1 MWKIVKSL
9 DPCAWTL
16 ELVVSVFAAHCA
28 SASVGRTAVRFFRE
42 GAEPLTPQARAVT
55 HGHGHGP
62 PFVRKQHGLY
72 VVDVGD
78 GEWAPVFLMTTVR
91 PATALGG
98 EEGLTGLPLRS
109 RAQHLV
115 ALSGVG
121 LHWGKRFTAEHGDT
135 MDSPHMEM
143 GTRE

>member
-1 MWKIVKSL
+1 V
-9 DPCAWTL
+9 
-16 ELVVSVFAAHCA
+16 LVGPRSGFSGREQSPSGA
-28 SASVGRTAVRFFRE
+28 SSYPRPWATPRGE
-42 GAEPLTPQARAVT
+42 G
-55 HGHGHGP
+55 
-62 PFVRKQHGLY
+62 KQHGLY

-78 GEWAPVFLMTTVR
+78 GASGRPFFLTTTVR

-121 LHWGKRFTAEHGDT
+121 LHWRKRFTAEHGDT
-135 MDSPHMEM
+135 MDSPQME
-143 GTRE
+143 TEKVK

>member
-1 MWKIVKSL
+1 MGSGCPFFL
-9 DPCAWTL
+9 TT
-16 ELVVSVFAAHCA
+16 
-28 SASVGRTAVRFFRE
+28 TA
-42 GAEPLTPQARAVT
+42 G
-55 HGHGHGP
+55 
-62 PFVRKQHGLY
+62 
-72 VVDVGD
+72 
-78 GEWAPVFLMTTVR
+78 

-98 EEGLTGLPLRS
+98 GEGPTGLPLRS

-135 MDSPHMEM
+135 MDSPQMET

>member
-1 MWKIVKSL
+1 MGS
-9 DPCAWTL
+9 
-16 ELVVSVFAAHCA
+16 
-28 SASVGRTAVRFFRE
+28 GRPFF
-42 GAEPLTPQARAVT
+42 LT
-55 HGHGHGP
+55 
-62 PFVRKQHGLY
+62 
-72 VVDVGD
+72 
-78 GEWAPVFLMTTVR
+78 TTVR

-135 MDSPHMEM
+135 MDSPQMEM
-143 GTRE
+143 GTREKRVACAYARPYA